1 MPLPRGQQVLEEE
14 PTVCARCEL
23 TFKSFSDYH
32 LHKMRSRRHIT
43 CDVCSQD
50 FESHEA
56 AKQHHDLVKPP
67 SILTLLPADAFQM
80 HSHVQDMDCP
90 GCGKHFTRLGGLM
103 SHIELTECA
112 FFKKDVFEK
121 NRKMKQEWYS
131 NQQNVR
137 NFLDYGRTA
146 GDFGNNSPNP
156 FLIAPGKLVRGPD
169 GIMLV
174 TAEDQAAK
182 DKVAR
187 EQESAAR
194 EQAAREQVA
203 REQAAREEATRE
215 QAAQFHAALVQGMLL
230 PLLPA
235 NFSISNISATPQY
248 HSEQATPP
256 ITREQATLRTMR
268 RAE

>member
-1 MPLPRGQQVLEEE
+1 
-14 PTVCARCEL
+14 
-23 TFKSFSDYH
+23 
-32 LHKMRSRRHIT
+32 
-43 CDVCSQD
+43 
-50 FESHEA
+50 
-56 AKQHHDLVKPP
+56 
-67 SILTLLPADAFQM
+67 M

-137 NFLDYGRTA
+137 NFVDYGRTA

-156 FLIAPGKLVRGPD
+156 FFIAPGKLVRGPD
-169 GIMLV
+169 GVILV

-182 DKVAR
+182 NKVAR
-187 EQESAAR
+187 EQENVAR
-194 EQAAREQVA
+194 EQAAREQ
-203 REQAAREEATRE
+203 
-215 QAAQFHAALVQGMLL
+215 AAQFEAALVQGMLL
-230 PLLPA
+230 RLLSA
-235 NFSISNISATPQY
+235 NFNLSNKSATPQY
-248 HSEQATPP
+248 PSEQATPV

>member
-1 MPLPRGQQVLEEE
+1 
-14 PTVCARCEL
+14 
-23 TFKSFSDYH
+23 
-32 LHKMRSRRHIT
+32 
-43 CDVCSQD
+43 
-50 FESHEA
+50 
-56 AKQHHDLVKPP
+56 
-67 SILTLLPADAFQM
+67 
-80 HSHVQDMDCP
+80 MDCP

-137 NFLDYGRTA
+137 NFVDYGRTA

-169 GIMLV
+169 GVILV

-187 EQESAAR
+187 EQENAARLQATRKQAADEQAAREDAAR
-194 EQAAREQVA
+194 EQAAKFQ
-203 REQAAREEATRE
+203 T
-215 QAAQFHAALVQGMLL
+215 ALVQGMLL
-230 PLLPA
+230 LFLPA
-235 NFSISNISATPQY
+235 SCNLSNISAMPQY
-248 HSEQATPP
+248 PSEQATPL
-256 ITREQATLRTMR
+256 ITR
-268 RAE
+268 